1 MKLNG
6 KEIKNK
12 NIKTL
17 MDIII
22 LYNYDIKN
30 IAILVNDQVVKK
42 KQWKSYKLSKNDEIE
57 IIGFVGGG

>member
-17 MDIII
+17 MDIIV

-30 IAILVNDQVVKK
+30 IAILVNDHVVKK
-42 KQWKSYKLSKNDEIE
+42 KQWKSYRLSENDEIE